1 MTRPRQDW
9 TQMREGIIGLGEESS
24 KRSYYPDLMARMAE
38 LEQAQAGL
46 GRSEANL
53 RTLFNSL
60 PDAVI
65 IHDRQGRV
73 LEVNDAMLEMYGVS
87 QATCRDYSL
96 LDYSAH
102 DAEDPVVAAQIR
114 GHMAQMESEGRAVYQ
129 WQARRPLHPGEDF
142 AVEVSLRRASW
153 YGEDAV
159 VAVVRDISERKRLE
173 DRLNQ
178 SQRLESLGQLAGGV
192 AHDTNNMLG
201 VILGYAEILL
211 ENAPEGSALHRD
223 LEQIR
228 RASMS
233 SADLIRKLLA
243 FSRQQPSRP
252 ELVDLNLQVESTL
265 LLLQRL
271 LGEPYHIVWK
281 PGERLGC
288 VRIDPLQLEQLLT
301 NLCLNAR
308 DAVQPGDA
316 ITIETAAVQVDEV
329 YAKAHPEAYPGE
341 FVTLTV
347 SDTGIGMPPAI
358 QARIFDPFFT
368 TKAVGSGTGLGL
380 ATVYGIVRQNGG
392 FITLYSLP
400 GMGTTFRIHLPRQ
413 TRTAPNRDAAPEGLP
428 ATGSETVLLVEDE
441 EALLELG
448 ARLLQSAGYQVL
460 AALDPLEALH
470 IAADASRPIDL
481 LATDLVMPGLDGR
494 QLCAS
499 LRLLRP
505 GLRVLYL
512 SGFPAGIAS
521 SEDLVGRGADFLQ
534 KPFTRRGLL
543 QKVREILNRVDSKN
557 NTLT

>member
-1 MTRPRQDW
+1 MRQ
-9 TQMREGIIGLGEESS
+9 GIIGLGEESS

-46 GRSEANL
+46 SRSEANL
-53 RTLFNSL
+53 RSMFNSL

-73 LEVNDAMLEMYGVS
+73 LEVNDAMLAMYGVS
-87 QATCRDYSL
+87 QANCRDYSL
-96 LDYSAH
+96 LDYSAQDSEH
-102 DAEDPVVAAQIR
+102 PVVAAQIQ
-114 GHMAQMESEGRAVYQ
+114 GHMARLESEGRTVFQ
-129 WQARRPLHPGEDF
+129 WQARRPLHPEEPF

-153 YGEDAV
+153 YEEDAV

-201 VILGYAEILL
+201 VILGYAELLL
-211 ENAPEGSALHRD
+211 ENAPEGGALRHD

-243 FSRQQPSRP
+243 FSRQQPSQP
-252 ELVDLNLQVESTL
+252 ELVDLNVQVESTL
-265 LLLQRL
+265 QLLQRL
-271 LGEPYHIVWK
+271 LGEHYRIVWK
-281 PGERLGC
+281 PTEQLGYA
-288 VRIDPLQLEQLLT
+288 RIDPLQVEQILT

-308 DAVQPGDA
+308 DAVQPGDR
-316 ITIETAAVQVDEV
+316 ISIETAAVQVDEV
-329 YAKAHPEAYPGE
+329 YAKAHPDAYPGE

-347 SDTGIGMPPAI
+347 SDTGIGMPLAI
-358 QARIFDPFFT
+358 QARIFEPFFT

-413 TRTAPNRDAAPEGLP
+413 TRIAPNRDPAPEG
-428 ATGSETVLLVEDE
+428 ASVMGSETVLLVEDE

-448 ARLLQSAGYQVL
+448 ARLLRSAGYQVL
-460 AALDPLEALH
+460 ATLDPLEALR
-470 IAADASRPIDL
+470 IAAEASRPIDL

-499 LRLLRP
+499 LRLQRP
-505 GLRVLYL
+505 GLRVMYL
-512 SGFPAGIAS
+512 SGYPAGIVRLEELAGQGS
-521 SEDLVGRGADFLQ
+521 GFLQ
-534 KPFTRRGLL
+534 KPFTRLGLL
-543 QKVREILNRVDSKN
+543 QKVRELLNRADAKN